1 MIHIIA
7 AIDRRLA
14 IGYQNKLLFHL
25 PDDMKRFKALTTGHT
40 VLMGR
45 NTFASLPKGALPRR
59 RNIVLSTHADTL
71 CPGAE
76 LYGSLE
82 TALQHCSKEEEV
94 FIIGGAAVYRQAM
107 PLAHVLHI
115 TQVDATALQADAFFP
130 AIADSEWMEQ
140 ARETHS
146 ADERHA
152 CAFAFVTYVR
162 R

>member
-14 IGYQNKLLFHL
+14 IGYRNKLLFHL

-45 NTFASLPKGALPRR
+45 NTFASLPKGALPLR

-82 TALQHCSKEEEV
+82 TALQHCGKEEEV

-107 PLAHVLHI
+107 PLARVLHI
-115 TQVDATALQADAFFP
+115 TRVDATAPQADAFFP
-130 AIADSEWMEQ
+130 AIDDARWVEQ
-140 ARETHS
+140 ARETHP

-152 CAFAFVTYVR
+152 CGFAFVTYVR